1 MTPRCFNYSLG
12 FASAVSFIIMIVGG
26 SILPQPADTTGYSYN
41 TKDAQQ
47 NSLNAYG
54 NQITHSTG
62 FVMLITGAGVILVC
76 FGAFMYSRHRR
87 DLASLVI
94 RTQPQT
100 EPSPRP
106 SPRPM
111 PLEETGPSPRIIVR
125 PPTAILAKQKARRNL
140 FEII

>member
-26 SILPQPADTTGYSYN
+26 AILPQPADATGYYYN
-41 TKDAQQ
+41 TKDAQE
-47 NSLNAYG
+47 NSLNSYG
-54 NQITHSTG
+54 NQITQSTG

-87 DLASLVI
+87 DMATLVI
-94 RTQPQT
+94 RTQPQA
-100 EPSPRP
+100 EVQHRP

-111 PLEETGPSPRIIVR
+111 PLEETGPSPMIIVR
-125 PPTAILAKQKARRNL
+125 PPTAILTKQKARRNL

>member
-12 FASAVSFIIMIVGG
+12 FASAVSLIIAIVGA

-41 TKDAQQ
+41 ANDAQQ

-62 FVMLITGAGVILVC
+62 FVMVMTGTGVILVC

-87 DLASLVI
+87 DMASLVV
-94 RTQPQT
+94 RTQAEPELQVQPRPAPREENGPPPNIVIRPQT
-100 EPSPRP
+100 A
-106 SPRPM
+106 
-111 PLEETGPSPRIIVR
+111 IV
-125 PPTAILAKQKARRNL
+125 TKQKTRRNL
-140 FEII
+140 IQII

>member
-12 FASAVSFIIMIVGG
+12 FASAVSLIIAIVGA

-41 TKDAQQ
+41 AKDAQQ

-62 FVMLITGAGVILVC
+62 FVMVMTGTGVILVC

-87 DLASLVI
+87 DMASLVI
-94 RTQPQT
+94 RTQA
-100 EPSPRP
+100 EPELQVQPRP
-106 SPRPM
+106 A
-111 PLEETGPSPRIIVR
+111 PLEETGPPPNIVIR
-125 PPTAILAKQKARRNL
+125 PQTAIVTKQKTRRNL
-140 FEII
+140 IQII

>member
-26 SILPQPADTTGYSYN
+26 AILPQPADTRGYSYN

-54 NQITHSTG
+54 NEITQSTG

-87 DLASLVI
+87 DMASLVI
-94 RTQPQT
+94 RTQA

-106 SPRPM
+106 RPV
-111 PLEETGPSPRIIVR
+111 PLEETGPPPNIIVR
-125 PPTAILAKQKARRNL
+125 PQTAVLTKQKARRNL